1 MKIKQLFNYRPYG
14 KDIILNDGETKV
26 KSMGIRKGSRGI
38 VSLVRGKGVMTIWDK
53 DEADTH
59 IEDSETDLLN
69 KLKEVIG

>member
-14 KDIILNDGETKV
+14 KDIILNDGATKV
-26 KSMGIRKGSRGI
+26 KAMGIGKVPRGI
-38 VSLVRGKGVMTIWDK
+38 VSLVRGKGVMIIWNK
-53 DEADTH
+53 NEADTH

>member
-1 MKIKQLFNYRPYG
+1 MKIKQLFNYRPGG

-26 KSMGIRKGSRGI
+26 KSMGIRKGPRGI
-38 VSLVRGKGVMTIWDK
+38 VSLVRGKGVMIIWDK